1 MADDEPKR
9 FTKTAIAFQGGGA
22 LGAYS
27 LGVLRYLY
35 ESEPGFRPSYVSGVS
50 IGAFTAAILASAPEQ
65 PLHRLEQFWAE
76 LSIADLPFVP
86 RWLEGNL
93 SAFGNPAF
101 YRPRMDYFDFA
112 NWTSYYDLSPIR
124 ATLERYVDL
133 GRIARG
139 EVKLAVTATDIA
151 SGEVVSFSNTDAS
164 KPLTLE
170 HVIASGSLP
179 PGFPPTVIENRA
191 YWDGGLFSNT
201 PLSALF
207 DLVTREDAEQTRVIV
222 VDLFPKRGKV
232 PKTMLDVA
240 DRMVELQFANKT
252 EADVAMARKI
262 NALVL
267 AVKTLAGGD
276 AESVFANPAL
286 AEVAKYRVFDNI
298 IAITNDHPEPVSSSS
313 DFSRAAVERRIAAG
327 YDDARRTL
335 AKTPP
340 GAAET
345 ARALANLR

>member
-207 DLVTREDAEQTRVIV
+207 DLASGDDPRSPDRFARFDTLFGPRRFELGPSGIFGPLARTNLRDDAYRIHRRLAGQILRQSGDTPEARIEAWIAANERPVRFA
-222 VDLFPKRGKV
+222 LNR
-232 PKTMLDVA
+232 LS
-240 DRMVELQFANKT
+240 ELQASGH
-252 EADVAMARKI
+252 ADFQA
-262 NALVL
+262 L
-267 AVKTLAGGD
+267 AV
-276 AESVFANPAL
+276 
-286 AEVAKYRVFDNI
+286 
-298 IAITNDHPEPVSSSS
+298 
-313 DFSRAAVERRIAAG
+313 AVRELRKL
-327 YDDARRTL
+327 RTL
-335 AKTPP
+335 
-340 GAAET
+340 
-345 ARALANLR
+345 